1 MRAALPLAALIFL
14 AGCTSLFT
22 TADRPESLDPVPVD
36 ASPYVAYDEALALA
50 FDRGWNILYTS
61 EEERIIELDRID
73 SGFLQSSRVRR
84 LDILVRERGG
94 QSYIHARYHSFTRDN
109 PDAISVEREDR
120 RTAQDFVDEL
130 VNRLTETA
138 EQR

>member
-1 MRAALPLAALIFL
+1 MRAALPIAALIL
-14 AGCTSLFT
+14 LSGCTSLFT
-22 TADRPESLDPVPVD
+22 TADRPEALDPAPVD
-36 ASPYVAYDEALALA
+36 VSPYVAYDEALALA
-50 FDRGWNILYTS
+50 FDQGWNILYTS